1 MDGRRKPDPKPER
14 ENELIDGEI
23 IDLTQVIEGGDN
35 DDIIDLENILEQPD
49 GAPEKMDEAALPP
62 VDDIST
68 EETAALPDDTDDDII
83 DLEDVTT
90 TLEADLADPEPYTD
104 AMATEKAQPETE
116 PDDDEAVIDLLDV
129 AALGTSAED
138 DTAAAAGEEEV
149 TADMGEELDEDI
161 IDLEDVATTLETDM
175 ADPETDT
182 LTADEVQPE
191 TEPDEDEPVI
201 DLLDVAD
208 IDTPGEDDMAA
219 MAGEQEVTVDMD
231 EELDEDIIDLEDVA
245 TTLETDM
252 ADPETDTLT
261 ADEVQPETEPDEDE
275 PVIDLLDVA
284 DIDTP
289 GEDAVEPPE
298 EDDEAGIIDLTDIEA
313 PESDDKEFADL
324 QSRAEAMLTDTESTV
339 ESSPDPIDKET
350 PEEAAE
356 TAGPDAD
363 FKVLDEDEIDALTEP
378 EAIAQPAAAVPP
390 FSPVAMPESPVADPV
405 RPTDQQVE
413 VALERVIEKIYGQ
426 KIEKMM
432 IQTIEK
438 TVKREIEKIKTALL
452 EDSDGMAG

>member
-35 DDIIDLENILEQPD
+35 DHIIDLENILEQPD

-83 DLEDVTT
+83 DLEDVAT

-129 AALGTSAED
+129 AALDTSGD
-138 DTAAAAGEEEV
+138 DDMAAAAGEEEV
-149 TADMGEELDEDI
+149 TADMGEELDD
-161 IDLEDVATTLETDM
+161 
-175 ADPETDT
+175 
-182 LTADEVQPE
+182 
-191 TEPDEDEPVI
+191 
-201 DLLDVAD
+201 
-208 IDTPGEDDMAA
+208 
-219 MAGEQEVTVDMD
+219 
-231 EELDEDIIDLEDVA
+231 DIIDLEDVA